1 MPVDQYGNR
10 ADIIFCTI
18 ATINRMNIGRVYE
31 QYICDTTRSVAK
43 NVTEGLG
50 FIKGQEVVQE
60 QISCLDENHVNKIY
74 DYLMSFYKIVSKVMY
89 DEFSILNYEL
99 KCEHLSEIVN
109 NYGKY
114 ANGLFVYMPIA
125 NHDTMYNITKELA
138 VKFPVPR
145 GPVTY
150 RGDSGNVVTTNKG
163 VRIAPMYIMALDKIA
178 DDWSS
183 VASARLQ
190 HFGILAVSSK
200 AERNR
205 TPYRN
210 NPVRTIGE
218 TEGRIYAGYLGR
230 EAIAE
235 MIDRSNNPETQRV
248 LYRRILEADK
258 PTNIDM
264 LVDRNIHQY
273 GGAKPLL
280 LIKHMLAA
288 AGFRIVYKPEGAK

>member
-1 MPVDQYGNR
+1 MPIDQYGVR

-18 ATINRMNIGRVYE
+18 ATINRMNIGRTYE
-31 QYICDTTRSVAK
+31 HYIGSTTHHVARK
-43 NVTEGLG
+43 VTESLG
-50 FIKGQEVVQE
+50 FVKGVEITSE
-60 QISCLDENHVNKIY
+60 QIACLDETLVNQNFS
-74 DYLMSFYKIVSKVMY
+74 YLLRLYQIVSKVMHE
-89 DEFSILNYEL
+89 EFSKFNYEL
-99 KCEHLSEIVN
+99 KCEHLAEVVN

-114 ANGLFVYMPIA
+114 ANGLFLYIPIA
-125 NHDTMYNITKELA
+125 NHDTLYNITKLLA
-138 VKFPVPR
+138 QEFPVPR

-150 RGDSGNVVTTNKG
+150 RGDSGKLVTTNKA
-163 VRIAPMYIMALDKIA
+163 VRIGPMYVMALDKIA

-183 VASARLQ
+183 VSSARLQ

-235 MIDRSNNPETQRV
+235 MIDRSNNPQTQRS
-248 LYRRILEADK
+248 LYRSILDADK
-258 PTNIDM
+258 PTNIDK
-264 LVDRNIHQY
+264 LVNRDVLPY

-288 AGFRIVYKPEGAK
+288 AGFKMVYKPEGNR

>member
-1 MPVDQYGNR
+1 MPIDQYGVR

-18 ATINRMNIGRVYE
+18 ATINRMNIGRTYE
-31 QYICDTTRSVAK
+31 HYIGNTTHSVARW
-43 NVTEGLG
+43 VTETLG
-50 FIKGQEVVQE
+50 FSKGQE
-60 QISCLDENHVNKIY
+60 ISGDQVACLDESLVNRVY
-74 DYLMSFYKIVSKVMY
+74 SRVLRLYEIVSKVMHE
-89 DEFSILNYEL
+89 EFSKFNYEL
-99 KCEHLSEIVN
+99 KCEHLAEIVN

-114 ANGLFVYMPIA
+114 ANGMFLYMPIS
-125 NHDTMYNITKELA
+125 NHDTLYNITKLLA
-138 VKFPVPR
+138 AEFPVPR

-150 RGDSGNVVTTNKG
+150 RGDSGKMVTTNKA
-163 VRIAPMYIMALDKIA
+163 VRIGPMYVMALDKIA

-183 VASARLQ
+183 VSSARLQ

-230 EAIAE
+230 EAVAE
-235 MIDRSNNPETQRV
+235 MIDRSNNPQTQRS
-248 LYRRILEADK
+248 LYRAILDSDT
-258 PTNIDM
+258 PSNIDK
-264 LVDRNIHQY
+264 LVDRNTHPY

-288 AGFRIVYKPEGAK
+288 AGFKMVYKPEGQR